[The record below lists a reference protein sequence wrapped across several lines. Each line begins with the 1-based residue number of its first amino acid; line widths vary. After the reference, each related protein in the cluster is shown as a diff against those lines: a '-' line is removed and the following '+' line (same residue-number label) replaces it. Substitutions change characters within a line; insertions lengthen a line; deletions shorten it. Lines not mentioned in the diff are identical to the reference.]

1 MMKKILAVLTALL
14 FVAAAASAEEETLLE
29 KTVRIAEDGENL
41 GPINEDDMLDMIGI
55 GPDEY
60 TDYAYLADYNAL
72 SAREVIVVR
81 AKDEDAAKTIAE
93 KLENYREQ
101 RMRETR
107 NYQPEAYRVLNE
119 AEVLQKDLL
128 VVLSIAAP
136 DPAEAELLLQEE

>member
-1 MMKKILAVLTALL
+1 MMKKILAILTALL
-14 FVAAAASAEEETLLE
+14 FVAATASAEEETLLE

-41 GPINEDDMLDMIGI
+41 GPINEDDMLDIIGI

>member
-1 MMKKILAVLTALL
+1 MMKKILAILTALL

-29 KTVRIAEDGENL
+29 KTVRIADDGENL
-41 GPINEDDMLDMIGI
+41 GPINEDDMLDIIGI